1 MQATTQKTILVAE
14 DVESNFLLLKAL
26 LGKKYNLLHAYNGV
40 EAIEMFKQHHP
51 DLILMDVKMPIMDG
65 LEATRQIRKL
75 SITIPIIAQTAFAF
89 DQDRV
94 RIIEAGC
101 DDYLT
106 KPLSP
111 DSLKE
116 TIEKYI

>member
-1 MQATTQKTILVAE
+1 MEATTQKTILIAE
-14 DVESNFLLLKAL
+14 DVESNYLLLKAL
-26 LGKKYNLLHAYNGV
+26 LGKKYNLLHAHNGE
-40 EAIEMFKQHHP
+40 EAVEMFSRYQP
-51 DLILMDVKMPIMDG
+51 DLIMDG
-65 LEATRQIRKL
+65 IEATRQIRKL

-94 RIIEAGC
+94 RITEAGC

-106 KPLSP
+106 KPLTP
-111 DSLKE
+111 DSLKA

>member
-1 MQATTQKTILVAE
+1 MEATTQKTILIAE
-14 DVESNFLLLKAL
+14 DVESNYLLLKAL
-26 LGKKYNLLHAYNGV
+26 LGKTYNLLHAHNGE
-40 EAIEMFKQHHP
+40 EAVEMFSRYQP
-51 DLILMDVKMPIMDG
+51 DLILMDVKMPVMDG
-65 LEATRQIRKL
+65 IEATRQIRKL

-94 RIIEAGC
+94 RITEAGC

-106 KPLSP
+106 KPLTP
-111 DSLKE
+111 DSLKA